1 MQIIS
6 ICWKD
11 IEFAVGWLR
20 LTPLRLPEMFATGWF
35 AYWTPSKVENTS
47 LWGPCMLVICPLN
60 PIFDVVSFP
69 AGGVC
74 SEFDASLEPKLLTT
88 ACLYAFRA
96 YLLTIVLDP
105 FMLSI
110 ACGVWFAKTR
120 FIFDMHGTQLKTA
133 SNEGTS
139 HSSILNM
146 VMPSSMCRHWAANC

>member
-1 MQIIS
+1 MR
-6 ICWKD
+6 
-11 IEFAVGWLR
+11 FPV
-20 LTPLRLPEMFATGWF
+20 MFATVGMHIGHRVK
-35 AYWTPSKVENTS
+35 SKI
-47 LWGPCMLVICPLN
+47 LHCGGGPCMLVICPLN
-60 PIFDVVSFP
+60 PIFDVVSFL
-69 AGGVC
+69 ASGVC
-74 SEFDASLEPKLLTT
+74 SEFDGSLEPMLLTT

-110 ACGVWFAKTR
+110 ACAVWFAKTR

-139 HSSILNM
+139 HSSILTM